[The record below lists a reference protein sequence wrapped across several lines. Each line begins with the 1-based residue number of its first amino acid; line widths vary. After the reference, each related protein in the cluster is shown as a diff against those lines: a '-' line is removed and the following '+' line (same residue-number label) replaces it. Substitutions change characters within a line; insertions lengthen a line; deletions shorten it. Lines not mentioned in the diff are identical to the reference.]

1 MRDITPVTDRGQCGL
16 LRSRNQIRAFG
27 AMSRSRSE
35 QGECLKTEGKR
46 PSGFWSRLG
55 PGLITGSSDD
65 DPSGIA
71 TYTRA
76 GARFGLATLWTS
88 IVDFPLMAGLQE
100 MCTRIGIVTSHG
112 LMGVIRRNYPR
123 WLSYLVI
130 GLSFPAIHPGI
141 FSLLFAVLLVP
152 AVILLSYNR
161 LARILKWMC
170 LALLCYLIVPFFA
183 EFDWRQVLRGSL
195 LPDVQFD
202 RDFLIILVGILG
214 TTISPYLFF
223 WQASLEVEEKKHR
236 SVIVD
241 KHVLAATKA
250 DINYGMGFSGLVM
263 YFIILSAGAILYPEG
278 VRNIDTV
285 EQAAAALKPL
295 AGRYAYLFFAM
306 GVIGTG
312 LLAIPVLAGSLSY
325 MIAEA
330 LDWNY
335 GLDKKFYEA
344 KGFYLVLIASV
355 AIALLIHFSGLSAVK
370 SLLYTAVLYG
380 ITASVL
386 IGLVLH
392 ISNNRKVMGAYVNGR
407 LANGLG
413 IVALI
418 VMKVCAVAL
427 LFY

>member
-1 MRDITPVTDRGQCGL
+1 MSKPDREAEPKAGK
-16 LRSRNQIRAFG
+16 SRA
-27 AMSRSRSE
+27 
-35 QGECLKTEGKR
+35 GKF
-46 PSGFWSRLG
+46 SGFWNRLG

-71 TYTRA
+71 TYTQA

-88 IVDFPLMAGLQE
+88 IITFPLMAGLQE
-100 MCTRIGIVTSHG
+100 MCARIGLVTSHG
-112 LMGVIRRNYPR
+112 LMGVIRRHYPR
-123 WLSYLVI
+123 WISFLVI
-130 GLSFPAIHPGI
+130 VLSFPAITLNIGADLAGMGAVSTMLFPSIHPGI
-141 FSLLFAVLLVP
+141 FSLGFAVLLVP

-161 LARILKWMC
+161 LARVLKWMC
-170 LALLCYLIVPFFA
+170 LTLLCYLVVPFFA
-183 EFDWRQVLRGSL
+183 DLDWQQVVHGTF
-195 LPDVQFD
+195 LPDVSFSPE
-202 RDFLIILVGILG
+202 FLFILVGILG

-223 WQASLEVEEKKHR
+223 WQASVEVEEKEHR

-241 KHVLAATKA
+241 KHVLAAVKA

-263 YFIILSAGAILYPEG
+263 YFIILSAGAILFPEG

-295 AGRYAYLFFAM
+295 AGRYAYLFFAV

-330 LDWNY
+330 FDWKY
-335 GLDKKFYEA
+335 GMDKKFYEA
-344 KGFYLVLIASV
+344 KGFYLVLIVSV
-355 AIALLIHFSGLSAVK
+355 GIALLIHFSGLSAVR

-380 ITASVL
+380 LTAPVL
-386 IGLVLH
+386 IGLILH
-392 ISNNRKVMGAYVNGR
+392 ICNNRSIMGEYVNGR
-407 LANGLG
+407 LANLLG
-413 IVALI
+413 AIALV
-418 VMKVCAVAL
+418 VMTVCAGAL